1 MGLFDK
7 PDSEKAIAKQAQL
20 EAKEAAKQHQ
30 QWLNSPVGQAGMA
43 KERGDGFFE
52 IELEVGQHSGSV
64 SFGMS
69 AQGSYRRQGFT
80 GLLSDIEAQGWK
92 LVHVGYYF
100 MPTSETSRDKFMAS
114 GQNVAIN
121 GKSMGVY
128 LFRNADDN

>member
-1 MGLFDK
+1 MGIFDK
-7 PDSEKAIAKQAQL
+7 PSPEEIANKQAQA

-30 QWLNSPVGQAGMA
+30 RWLSSPVGQAATA

-64 SFGMS
+64 SFGMT

-80 GLLSDIEAQGWK
+80 GLLSDIEAQGWQ
-92 LVHVGYYF
+92 LEHVGYYF
-100 MPTSETSRDKFMAS
+100 MPTSETSRDKFMS
-114 GQNVAIN
+114 TGQNVAIS